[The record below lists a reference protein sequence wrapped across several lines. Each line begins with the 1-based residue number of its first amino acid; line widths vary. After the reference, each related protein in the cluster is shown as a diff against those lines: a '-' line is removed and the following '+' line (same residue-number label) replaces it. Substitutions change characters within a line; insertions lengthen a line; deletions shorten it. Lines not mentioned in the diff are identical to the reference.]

1 MTKEQLIE
9 ITKGILD
16 TDIDLSLLL
25 QLERTELE
33 ILAACIRDRVEQLGE

>member
-9 ITKGILD
+9 ITQGILD